1 MAISPACGW
10 GRGGFISSIIRPSSA
25 KRSSPLVS
33 VACPVLAGEKEI
45 MELTQEQRDLL
56 KKGEIVELTDP
67 SVGTVIV
74 LLPHVYEAIT
84 DALEDEQL
92 DSLAKKAADEWARDN
107 PY

>member
-1 MAISPACGW
+1 
-10 GRGGFISSIIRPSSA
+10 
-25 KRSSPLVS
+25 
-33 VACPVLAGEKEI
+33 

-67 SVGTVIV
+67 TVGTVVV

-84 DALEDEQL
+84 DALENEEL
-92 DSLAKKAADEWARDN
+92 ASLAKKAAQEWARDN